1 MDFEELERHIS
12 EETKTLILC
21 NPHNPTGNC
30 WSAQDLAT
38 VGEICTKR
46 GVVLLVDEIHC
57 DLVTNGH
64 KYTPFSTLANREIV
78 SNSITFKSASKS
90 FSLSA
95 MKCGWMFSDNPAYI
109 AKIVE
114 FGHSQDFNTIG
125 MVATGAA
132 YTRGEDWLRQVL
144 PDLAETPEVPWNRL
158 AAEMRANIRLGLA
171 AGECVG
177 AARENDEAG
186 DFGWLTRGRAALA
199 MASLLV
205 LVYSGLILQ
214 RPAPEAAA
222 LAPEGPLVQAT
233 ENGIQV
239 RAGDSAFRLM
249 NAGAKAVTY
258 SASADGSMG
267 ARYVDP
273 QTGYVT
279 INNVYVQ

>member
-1 MDFEELERHIS
+1 MKHPSEGTLALHAGGDLDWLAAWRTERHV
-12 EETKTLILC
+12 
-21 NPHNPTGNC
+21 
-30 WSAQDLAT
+30 A
-38 VGEICTKR
+38 
-46 GVVLLVDEIHC
+46 
-57 DLVTNGH
+57 
-64 KYTPFSTLANREIV
+64 
-78 SNSITFKSASKS
+78 
-90 FSLSA
+90 
-95 MKCGWMFSDNPAYI
+95 KCGDCRGRLA
-109 AKIVE
+109 E
-114 FGHSQDFNTIG
+114 FAG
-125 MVATGAA
+125 
-132 YTRGEDWLRQVL
+132 LRQVL